1 MKFLSKQVI
10 ELQTFL
16 KGQHFWN
23 TPHLWLSVQFKQ
35 LLISYTNSK
44 VLKITQWKQK
54 KKNFWVKEYW
64 DPFFAEIILLKT
76 KQKPSSCQLSISLQI
91 LIRSRFFTSKSS
103 KEKRIEFSYLFKLF
117 LKTPVLLGWKILLG
131 VGHRG
136 ATLLGRRGGGL
147 AWGPG
152 GRNWGECGVW
162 GHGQAQNG
170 GRCEG
175 NSSMA
180 SEAS

>member
-35 LLISYTNSK
+35 LLISYTTNSK

-54 KKNFWVKEYW
+54 KLLGEGILR
-64 DPFFAEIILLKT
+64 PFFAEIILLKT

-91 LIRSRFFTSKSS
+91 LIRSCFFFTSKSS
-103 KEKRIEFSYLFKLF
+103 KKKRIEFSYLFKLF

-136 ATLLGRRGGGL
+136 ATLLGRGGGGL

-152 GRNWGECGVW
+152 RGNGGKCGVW
-162 GHGQAQNG
+162 GH
-170 GRCEG
+170 R
-175 NSSMA
+175 
-180 SEAS
+180 

>member
-1 MKFLSKQVI
+1 MK
-10 ELQTFL
+10 T
-16 KGQHFWN
+16 
-23 TPHLWLSVQFKQ
+23 
-35 LLISYTNSK
+35 
-44 VLKITQWKQK
+44 K
-54 KKNFWVKEYW
+54 KKLLGEGILR
-64 DPFFAEIILLKT
+64 PFFAEIILLKT

-136 ATLLGRRGGGL
+136 ATLLGRGGGGL

-152 GRNWGECGVW
+152 RGNGGKCGVW

-180 SEAS
+180 SEASQKVLRIGEKVCSLSMFVKGF